1 MRAATE
7 AGGAASAKNVYYEG
21 GTNTAD
27 KHEEQILAHLTKS
40 HLTLHLK
47 EKKLSI

>member
-7 AGGAASAKNVYYEG
+7 EGGAASAKNVYYEG

-27 KHEEQILAHLTKS
+27 KHVEQIFAHL
-40 HLTLHLK
+40 
-47 EKKLSI
+47 SIFD

>member
-27 KHEEQILAHLTKS
+27 KHMEQIFFKNFCS
-40 HLTLHLK
+40 PK
-47 EKKLSI
+47 WF